1 MTLETEKVFLGD
13 SDEDQTTGVTNF
25 AIYGTKMY
33 STFAFEEML

>member
-1 MTLETEKVFLGD
+1 MTLETEKLFLAD
-13 SDEDQTTGVTNF
+13 SGADQTTGVTNF